1 MSATSLLR
9 DRALRALL
17 GAEIVSVTGS
27 QMTWLALPWFV
38 LTTTGS
44 ATRMTIVVATE
55 LIGLGLLGLP
65 GGKLL
70 ARIGARRTMLL
81 CDGARAPLMLLI
93 PVLHWSGALS
103 FAALL
108 FLAFALGGLSAPY
121 FAAQRVIVPELLG
134 EDERRISEA
143 NALFQGAT
151 RLTLLLGPVAGGA
164 LIAAFDAPI
173 VLVIDGLTYVVAF
186 LIVAGFVPQRPPVAD
201 EAADTSIR
209 AGIRFLLREPLLRL
223 WNPIFALG
231 DAAWTAFFVT
241 VPVLVVA
248 RYGAD
253 PRIAGWLL
261 ASFGVGAVVGNF
273 VAYRF
278 LLKRVDGL
286 RLIAVCVMGQ
296 ALPLWLLPLPLPA
309 AALSGALVASGLAN
323 GLVNPSLHTIMT
335 LRVPASLRPTVM
347 TVMMLVWAG
356 ANPLGVFGAGP
367 VLDAAGPEPVLIAF
381 AAVQTVMM
389 ALVALTAARAA
400 ASPRPLAEQA

>member
-9 DRALRALL
+9 DRGLRALL

-44 ATRMTIVVATE
+44 ATRMTVVVATE

-81 CDGARAPLMLLI
+81 CDGARAPLMLLV
-93 PVLHWSGALS
+93 PFLHWSGALS

-164 LIAAFDAPI
+164 LIAAFDAPT

-186 LIVAGFVPQRPPVAD
+186 AIVAGFVPQRRPVAD

-248 RYGAD
+248 RFDAD

-273 VAYRF
+273 IAYRF

-286 RLIAVCVMGQ
+286 RLIAVCIMGQ

-309 AALSGALVASGLAN
+309 VALSGALIASGLAN

-335 LRVPASLRPTVM
+335 LRVPSSLRPTVM

-389 ALVALTAARAA
+389 ALVALTAVRAA
-400 ASPRPLAEQA
+400 AAPRPLAEQA

>member
-9 DRALRALL
+9 DRAVRALL

-81 CDGARAPLMLLI
+81 CDGARAPLMLLV
-93 PVLHWSGALS
+93 PVLHWSGTLS

-151 RLTLLLGPVAGGA
+151 RLTMLLGPVAGGA
-164 LIAAFDAPI
+164 LIAAFDAPT

-186 LIVAGFVPQRPPVAD
+186 GIVAGFVPQRRPVAD

-248 RYGAD
+248 RFDAD

-286 RLIAVCVMGQ
+286 RLIAVCIMGQ

-309 AALSGALVASGLAN
+309 AALSGALVLSGLAN

-335 LRVPASLRPTVM
+335 LRVPSALRPTVM

-389 ALVALTAARAA
+389 ALVALTAARASTA
-400 ASPRPLAEQA
+400 PRPLAERA